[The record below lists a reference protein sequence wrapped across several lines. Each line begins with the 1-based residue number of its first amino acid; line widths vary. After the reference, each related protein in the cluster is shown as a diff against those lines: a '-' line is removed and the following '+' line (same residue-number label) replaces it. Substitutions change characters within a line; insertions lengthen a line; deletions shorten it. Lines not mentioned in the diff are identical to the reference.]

1 MNMEVQIRGYREHAE
16 GTDLLVH
23 LSGMKIGY
31 LLSHKRVENA
41 ELRLDDGRHITAA
54 QRRKAY
60 ATIRDIADFTG
71 YLPEEE
77 KEWLKY
83 LHIIR
88 TGDGYFSLS
97 RCSVDTA
104 RAFITTIMD
113 FVIEN
118 GIPLSDQGIERA
130 EDTGAY
136 LYACIKYK
144 KCAVCGKD
152 GEIHHVDAI
161 GMGRDRRT
169 VDDNNSR
176 KICLCRTHHTIAHQ
190 RGMKAFEQMY
200 HVYGIVI
207 PADSRLLM
215 QETLN
220 DISQFVTL

>member
-23 LSGMKIGY
+23 LPGMKIGY

-54 QRRKAY
+54 QRRKVY

-97 RCSVDTA
+97 GCSMDTA
-104 RAFITTIMD
+104 KGFLDTILE

-118 GIPLSDQGIERA
+118 GIPLSEPGIERA
-130 EDTGAY
+130 EDT
-136 LYACIKYK
+136 
-144 KCAVCGKD
+144 

-161 GMGRDRRT
+161 GMGRDRDS
-169 VDDNNSR
+169 VDDRGSQ
-176 KICLCRTHHTIAHQ
+176 KICLCRKHHSAAHQ
-190 RGMKAFEQMY
+190 KGMKAFERMY
-200 HVYGIVI
+200 HVYGITV
-207 PADSRLLM
+207 PAVPRSPMLG
-215 QETLN
+215 TLN
-220 DISQFVTL
+220 DISRFTLL

>member
-23 LSGMKIGY
+23 LPGMKIGY

-54 QRRKAY
+54 QRRKVY

-97 RCSVDTA
+97 GCSMDTA
-104 RAFITTIMD
+104 KGFLDTILE

-118 GIPLSDQGIERA
+118 GIPLSEPGIERA
-130 EDTGAY
+130 EDTGTY
-136 LYACIKYK
+136 LYACIRHR
-144 KCAVCGKD
+144 KCAVCGRE

-161 GMGRDRRT
+161 GMGRDRDS
-169 VDDNNSR
+169 VDDRGSQ
-176 KICLCRTHHTIAHQ
+176 KICLCRKHHSAAHQ
-190 RGMKAFEQMY
+190 KGMKAFERMY
-200 HVYGIVI
+200 HVYGITV
-207 PADSRLLM
+207 PAVPRSPMLG
-215 QETLN
+215 TLN
-220 DISQFVTL
+220 DISRFTLL

>member
-1 MNMEVQIRGYREHAE
+1 MNTEVQIRGYREDTT
-16 GTDLLVH
+16 GTDLIIHIPDRQLGDM
-23 LSGMKIGY
+23 LR
-31 LLSHKRVENA
+31 HKRIKGA

-88 TGDGYFSLS
+88 TGEEYFSLS
-97 RCSVDTA
+97 RCSMDTA
-104 RAFITTIMD
+104 RGFLNTILD
-113 FVIEN
+113 HAIEN
-118 GIPLSDQGIERA
+118 GIPLSEPGMERTD
-130 EDTGAY
+130 DTGAY
-136 LYACIKYK
+136 LYACIRHR
-144 KCAVCGKD
+144 KCAVCGRE

-161 GMGRDRRT
+161 GMGRDRKS
-169 VDDNNSR
+169 VDDRCSR
-176 KICLCRTHHTIAHQ
+176 KICLCREHHSAAHK
-190 RGMKAFEQMY
+190 RGMKAFAQMY

-207 PADSRLLM
+207 PEDSRLPML
-215 QETLN
+215 ETMN

>member
-118 GIPLSDQGIERA
+118 GIPLSDRSPFKTDFYCPVQGRKE
-130 EDTGAY
+130 ETSPFY
-136 LYACIKYK
+136 LIYK
-144 KCAVCGKD
+144 K
-152 GEIHHVDAI
+152 
-161 GMGRDRRT
+161 
-169 VDDNNSR
+169 
-176 KICLCRTHHTIAHQ
+176 
-190 RGMKAFEQMY
+190 
-200 HVYGIVI
+200 
-207 PADSRLLM
+207 
-215 QETLN
+215 
-220 DISQFVTL
+220 